1 MTTTVRN
8 QMTAIIMKKRYSK
21 PHTQV
26 IDIETT
32 SILCGSADR
41 TIPGW
46 GGGFGQIPGQM
57 SGRDDSLA

>member
-1 MTTTVRN
+1 MITTVQN
-8 QMTAIIMKKRYSK
+8 QIAIIMKKTYSK
-21 PHTQV
+21 PNTQV

-41 TIPGW
+41 TIPDW

>member
-1 MTTTVRN
+1 
-8 QMTAIIMKKRYSK
+8 MKKTYSK
-21 PHTQV
+21 PNTQV